1 MHMSTCTLC
10 WKAALMYMYFQRNP
24 NIKLYGLPW
33 VLSGYVGNGTGIK
46 SPYTYP
52 ELTVN
57 YIVKWIEG
65 AKKYHNLTIDYIGVS
80 VVVS

>member
-1 MHMSTCTLC
+1 
-10 WKAALMYMYFQRNP
+10 MYFQRNP

-80 VVVS
+80 LLVSLLGLY